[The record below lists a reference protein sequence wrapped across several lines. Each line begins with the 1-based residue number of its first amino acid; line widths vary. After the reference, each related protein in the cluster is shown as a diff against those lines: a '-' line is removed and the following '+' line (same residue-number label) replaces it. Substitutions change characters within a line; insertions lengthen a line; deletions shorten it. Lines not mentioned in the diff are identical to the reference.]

1 MLTSRPEILCWA
13 GLAGQW
19 LPVAGPGLGS
29 DQLSHQRLR
38 EEGEVGLDWTGLE
51 WSEASSNKPQEA
63 QLAVTVM

>member
-38 EEGEVGLDWTGLE
+38 EEGEVGLDWSGVR
-51 WSEASSNKPQEA
+51 P
-63 QLAVTVM
+63 AVTNHRRHSWP